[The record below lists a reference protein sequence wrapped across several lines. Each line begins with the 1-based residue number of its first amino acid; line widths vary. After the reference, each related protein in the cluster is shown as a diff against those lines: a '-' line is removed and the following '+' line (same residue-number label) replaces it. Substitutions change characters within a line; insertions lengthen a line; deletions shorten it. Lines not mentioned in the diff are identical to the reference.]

1 MASRQFYSRIFAL
14 QAPSGAEYAAPP
26 AAPKSDEGGTG
37 MGNDADMKNRPSAL
51 GFRMKLKLAAR
62 KTESPGVESFIFK
75 PAEPLVWKA
84 GQFLH
89 YVLNHSSTDDRGSDR
104 WFTIASAPCEKHV
117 MITTRFDSKRSS
129 TFKKTLKALKPG
141 DTIEVS
147 DLDGD
152 FIVSDPRKE
161 YVFIAGG
168 IGITPFR
175 AILKQAEYE
184 GKKLRV
190 KLIYANRNNVAAYK
204 KELEAM
210 ANRNPNFEIIY
221 IFSPRRIDKDTVKE
235 FVPDLKKPFFYVSG
249 PEPMVEAIG
258 KMLQQIGVPKKRIKQ
273 DWFPGYPAE

>member
-1 MASRQFYSRIFAL
+1 MICKMSVLDSV
-14 QAPSGAEYAAPP
+14 
-26 AAPKSDEGGTG
+26 
-37 MGNDADMKNRPSAL
+37 
-51 GFRMKLKLAAR
+51 MKLKLASR
-62 KTESPGVESFIFK
+62 KIESPGVESFIFK
-75 PAEPLVWKA
+75 PEKTLVWKA

-141 DTIEVS
+141 DSLEIS

-152 FIVSDPRKE
+152 FIVSDTRKE

-175 AILKQAEYE
+175 AILKQAAHE
-184 GKKLRV
+184 GKLLRV
-190 KLIYANRNNVAAYK
+190 TLLYANCKSVAAYK
-204 KELEAM
+204 KEFDAM
-210 ANRNPNFEIIY
+210 AKQNPNLTIHY
-221 IFSPRRIDKDTVKE
+221 LFSPQRIDKETVKE
-235 FVPDLKKPFFYVSG
+235 FVPDLKKPLFYVSG
-249 PEPMVEAIG
+249 PEPMVESIG
-258 KMLQQIGVPKKRIKQ
+258 QMLQEIGIPKKRIKQ